1 MVNYKKK
8 YLKYKLKYLNL
19 LGGTNQQIAALM
31 ISLNKHNNQGEELT
45 RIRDL
50 LNLVEQDFH
59 IVKFHEIKQ
68 FLDMDMFNYMEI
80 NDEKENIIK
89 KQLVYDFN
97 LCNYWFKKTNQR
109 ISLEFLNEISKY
121 PNLSSLRNFVMFLNQ
136 NNLPPFIAMQEQDI
150 YPELYQQIY
159 ESEGIAGELENE
171 LVESKELQKNNFI
184 TFYEKYAH

>member
-1 MVNYKKK
+1 
-8 YLKYKLKYLNL
+8 
-19 LGGTNQQIAALM
+19 
-31 ISLNKHNNQGEELT
+31 HNNQGEELT
-45 RIRDL
+45 HIRDL
-50 LNLVEQDFH
+50 LNLIEQDFH
-59 IVKFHEIKQ
+59 IVKFDEIKQ

-89 KQLVYDFN
+89 KQLVVDFN

-109 ISLEFLNEISKY
+109 ISLEFLNEISEY

-171 LVESKELQKNNFI
+171 LVEAQELQKNNFI